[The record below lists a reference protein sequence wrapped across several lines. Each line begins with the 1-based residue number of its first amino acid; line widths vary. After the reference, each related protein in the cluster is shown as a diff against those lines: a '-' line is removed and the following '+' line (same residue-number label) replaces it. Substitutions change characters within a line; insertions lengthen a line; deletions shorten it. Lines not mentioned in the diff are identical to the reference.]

1 MIICMYKSPGVALD
15 MEDEQ
20 FPMDEIVESMEA
32 EPLPIIRP
40 QELHQDQSTTRSSK
54 IVVGL
59 FLFSIVITCAV
70 SSKLSLVWLV
80 SGLNSAPHN
89 PEDIS
94 KAVGYYWQ
102 LLLVLLIPQFVTF
115 FRTLFFGVCG
125 KQSRTFPWPTR
136 RAILTVSA

>member
-1 MIICMYKSPGVALD
+1 MHKSPGVALD
-15 MEDEQ
+15 MEGEQ
-20 FPMDEIVESMEA
+20 FQMEIVESMEA

-54 IVVGL
+54 VVVGL

-80 SGLNSAPHN
+80 SGLNSAPQNDN